1 MKPPRRLGEK
11 VSDNGALSDMMTTPR
26 KSGTF
31 SRLIAGRRF
40 EASDFPGLPAVTF
53 PLKSV
58 DWGLLKG
65 GRRRGEQVCQAVED
79 GETGTN
85 SGIFGAR
92 L

>member
-1 MKPPRRLGEK
+1 MK
-11 VSDNGALSDMMTTPR
+11 NGQLTL
-26 KSGTF
+26 F
-31 SRLIAGRRF
+31 AGQRF

-65 GRRRGEQVCQAVED
+65 GRRRGEQMKF
-79 GETGTN
+79 GRN
-85 SGIFGAR
+85 SRNFGAR